1 MQQSYSEIKKA
12 ISKRWQRAQE
22 LMQKR
27 QMDLLMI
34 TDDHNDYYFTQN
46 KMSPTWKG
54 RSRPL
59 FLFLPSQ
66 GEPVSLLHEFKVGG
80 AKASSFIT
88 DIRSHSQLDTSPVGE
103 VVEILK
109 ELGGQTATVGVELG
123 HEQWLSMPVAHFEKI
138 KNELKEF
145 RFVDASP
152 LLWEL
157 RMIKD
162 PFEID
167 TMRQACKVH
176 CQAYEQMFSQIGA
189 GMTEKDVYRKFGSA
203 VFEAGGDQVGFFI
216 IASGQGNYQRIS
228 GLPTDRKIEKGDM
241 VWIDS
246 GVDVNRYNSDY
257 SRAGIVGKPSPQQHQ
272 MQQTIHELTAK
283 TISVIRPGI
292 RTSDVARACE
302 KEAERLHLGM
312 SFSAGRIGHGVGLM
326 TTEPPSVALYDDT
339 VLQAGMVLAIEPG
352 KVTEDGI
359 FHIEQNVAVTKT
371 GYDIISDCDWKL
383 RQI

>member
-1 MQQSYSEIKKA
+1 MQESNLEIKNV
-12 ISKRWQRAQE
+12 ITKRWKRAQDMMKE
-22 LMQKR
+22 HQL
-27 QMDLLMI
+27 DILMI

-59 FLFLPSQ
+59 FLFISSH

-80 AKASSFIT
+80 AKASSFVT
-88 DIRSHSQLDTSPVGE
+88 DIRSHRQLDTSPVDE
-103 VVEILK
+103 AVEILK
-109 ELGGQTATVGVELG
+109 ELGGQKATVGVELG
-123 HEQWLSMPVAHFEKI
+123 HEQWLSMPVNHYEQI
-138 KNELKEF
+138 KNELKMF

-152 LLWEL
+152 MLWDL

-162 PFEID
+162 QFEIA
-167 TMRQACKVH
+167 TMRQSCKVH
-176 CQAYEQMFSQIGA
+176 CQAYEQMFSQINA

-203 VFEAGGDQVGFFI
+203 VFNAGGDQVGFFI

-228 GLPTDRKIEKGDM
+228 GLPTDRKIEKEDM

-257 SRAGIVGKPSPQQHQ
+257 SRAGIVGKPNPKQYE
-272 MQQTIHELTAK
+272 MQQKMHELTTK
-283 TISVIRPGI
+283 TIEVIRPGI
-292 RTSDVARACE
+292 RTSEVARACE
-302 KEAERLHLGM
+302 KEAERMHLGM

-326 TTEPPSVALYDDT
+326 TTEPPSVALYDNT

-359 FHIEQNVAVTKT
+359 FHVEQNVVVTET
-371 GYDIISDCDWKL
+371 GHEIISDCDWKL

>member
-1 MQQSYSEIKKA
+1 MQQTHSIIKKV

-22 LMQKR
+22 LMLKH

-59 FLFLPSQ
+59 FLILPSQ

-80 AKASSFIT
+80 AKASSLVT
-88 DIRSHSQLDTSPVGE
+88 DIRSHRQLDTSPV
-103 VVEILK
+103 VEAIDILK

-123 HEQWLSMPVAHFEKI
+123 HEQWLSMPVAHFEQI
-138 KNELKEF
+138 KNELKKF

-152 LLWEL
+152 LLWDL

-162 PFEID
+162 QFEIE
-167 TMRQACKVH
+167 TMRQSCKVH
-176 CQAYEQMFSQIGA
+176 GQAYERMFSQIRA

-257 SRAGIVGKPSPQQHQ
+257 SRAGIVGKPSPKQHE
-272 MQQTIHELTAK
+272 MQQKIHELTNK
-283 TISVIRPGI
+283 TIEVIRPGI
-292 RTSDVARACE
+292 RTSEVARTCE
-302 KEAERLHLGM
+302 KEAERMHLGM

-339 VLQAGMVLAIEPG
+339 VLQTGMVLAIEPG

-359 FHIEQNVAVTKT
+359 FHVEQNVVVSET
-371 GYDIISDCDWKL
+371 GHEIISECDWKL